1 MRPSDA
7 AALAE
12 AASGLTLSEQPTS
25 SAPNA
30 GGRCPS
36 CTTPY
41 APGDVFCE
49 VCGTNFLTG
58 EEAPLPTPPR
68 EVLLDDDDAAAG
80 RSDRDVEALLAE
92 ADPST
97 PIAVDWCAVI
107 DADRELFEANQAETP
122 EKLEFPDVVVAR
134 EVPLT
139 GEEMI
144 IGRRDEPRGF
154 FPDIDLS
161 TPMLDPGVSRRHAAL
176 RRQPDGA
183 WTVTDCKSTNGTW
196 LNGADTPLP
205 PGEAVRLSDGDR
217 ITVGAFSCIVVR
229 RNCERAGG

>member
-7 AALAE
+7 AASAE
-12 AASGLTLSEQPTS
+12 AASGLTLSEHPTS
-25 SAPNA
+25 SSRNA

-36 CTTPY
+36 CTKPY

-49 VCGTNFLTG
+49 VCGTNFVTG
-58 EEAPLPTPPR
+58 EEPPLPTPPR
-68 EVLLDDDDAAAG
+68 EVVLDDDDPA
-80 RSDRDVEALLAE
+80 
-92 ADPST
+92 T
-97 PIAVDWCAVI
+97 PIPADWCAVI
-107 DADRELFEANQAETP
+107 HADRELFEANQAETP

-144 IGRRDEPRGF
+144 VGRRDESSGF

-161 TPMLDPGVSRRHAAL
+161 TPMLDPGVSRRHAVL
-176 RRQPDGA
+176 HGQPDGA
-183 WTVTDCKSTNGTW
+183 WTVTDSNSTNGTW
-196 LNGADTPLP
+196 LNGADTPLA

-217 ITVGAFSCIVVR
+217 ITLGAFSCIVVR

>member
-7 AALAE
+7 AALAG

-49 VCGTNFLTG
+49 VCGTNFVTG
-58 EEAPLPTPPR
+58 EESPLPTPPR
-68 EVLLDDDDAAAG
+68 EVVLDDDDPA
-80 RSDRDVEALLAE
+80 
-92 ADPST
+92 P
-97 PIAVDWCAVI
+97 PIAADWCAVI

-144 IGRRDEPRGF
+144 IGRREEPSGF

-161 TPMLDPGVSRRHAAL
+161 TPMLDPGVSRRHAVL

-183 WTVTDCKSTNGTW
+183 WTVTDCNSTNGTW

-205 PGEAVRLSDGDR
+205 PAEAVRLSEGDR